1 MEYQGKNWQMEQEN
15 KDLNGQLNDLRELLE
30 EVKAIN
36 CMQPVKKE
44 YRKLAELELL
54 ARRK

>member
-1 MEYQGKNWQMEQEN
+1 VEYQGKNWQMEQEN